1 MNKDLEHL
9 KLLGLFHYI
18 VGGLLAL
25 FACIPFIHLVIGLV
39 LVFTPEAM
47 KSNGQSPPRVIGWV
61 FVCIASGLIFVGWA
75 AAFLVVWAGRCL
87 RQSRHY
93 TFCFVMACVA
103 SAFMPFG
110 TVLGVLTLIAL
121 SRPEI
126 KVLFTPTSLPGR

>member
-25 FACIPFIHLVIGLV
+25 FACFPLIHLVIGLV
-39 LVFTPEAM
+39 LVFSPDAM
-47 KSNGQSPPRVIGWV
+47 KSNGQSPPPVIGWV
-61 FVCIASGLIFVGWA
+61 FVCVASGLILVGWV

-87 RQSRHY
+87 RQPRNY
-93 TFCFVMACVA
+93 TFCFVMACIA
-103 SAFMPFG
+103 CAFMPFG

-126 KVLFTPTSLPGR
+126 KLLFAPPSLSGR